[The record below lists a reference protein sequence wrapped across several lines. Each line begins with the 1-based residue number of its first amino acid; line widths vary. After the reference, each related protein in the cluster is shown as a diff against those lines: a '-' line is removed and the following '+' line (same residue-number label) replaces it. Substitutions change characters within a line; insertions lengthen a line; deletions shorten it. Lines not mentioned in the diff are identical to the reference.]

1 MALITARG
9 LRKTYWSDGADVRAL
24 DGFDLDVEAGS
35 FVAVMGPSGSGKSTL
50 LHMLGALDVPD
61 AGEVTFDGRELSALS
76 RTELAHVRR
85 KQVGFVF
92 QFFNLVPVLT
102 VEENVGLPLVLD
114 GVAET
119 KAANRVGKI
128 LDTVGLDPQRTKL
141 PAQLSGGE
149 QQRAAVARAVINDPV
164 LLLADEPTGNLDRR
178 SGADVMSL
186 LRSLNEKGQTLVVVT
201 HDPTVAGF
209 APRVVFMRDGKLVDE
224 MNQKGTGNPSRVLAR
239 LTALES

>member
-1 MALITARG
+1 MALVTARG
-9 LRKTYWSDGADVRAL
+9 LRKTYRTDGANVYAL
-24 DGFDLDVEAGS
+24 DDIDLDVEEGS

-61 AGEVTFDGRELSALS
+61 GGEVTFGGRELSALS

-85 KQVGFVF
+85 RQVGFVF

-114 GVAET
+114 GVAEA
-119 KAANRVGKI
+119 KAANRVAKT
-128 LDTVGLDPQRTKL
+128 LSTVGLDQQGKKL

-186 LRSLNEKGQTLVVVT
+186 LRSLNEEGQTLVVVT

-239 LTALES
+239 LTALEG